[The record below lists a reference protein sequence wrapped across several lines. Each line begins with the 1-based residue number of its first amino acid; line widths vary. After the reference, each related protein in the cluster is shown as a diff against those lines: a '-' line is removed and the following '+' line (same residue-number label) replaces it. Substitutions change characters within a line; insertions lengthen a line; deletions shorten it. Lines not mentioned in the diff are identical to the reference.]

1 MNRDYFNQEI
11 IQILEDGKVENQNI
25 NNCELIKSIMLDET
39 INVSLFEK
47 FKSNYET
54 LYGNDQDFFVMK
66 IQDLVYRVNILI
78 NDVLLES
85 GIPKEEL
92 YDTIYHYIK
101 NDMIDFYSAVN
112 YNEDDIFDMRE
123 TYESE
128 GVYIK

>member
-25 NNCELIKSIMLDET
+25 NNCELIKIIILDET

-78 NDVLLES
+78 NDILLES
-85 GIPKEEL
+85 GIPKEKL
-92 YDTIYHYIK
+92 HNIIYHYVE
-101 NDMIDFYSAVN
+101 NEMIDFYSAVN
-112 YNEDDIFDMRE
+112 YNEDDIFDMRD

>member
-78 NDVLLES
+78 NDILLES

-92 YDTIYHYIK
+92 HNTIYYYVE
-101 NDMIDFYSAVN
+101 NEMIDFYSAVN

>member
-39 INVSLFEK
+39 INVSLFVK

-78 NDVLLES
+78 NDILLES

-92 YDTIYHYIK
+92 HNTIYYYVE
-101 NDMIDFYSAVN
+101 NEMIDFYSAVN

>member
-78 NDVLLES
+78 NDILLES

-92 YDTIYHYIK
+92 HNTIYYYVE
-101 NDMIDFYSAVN
+101 NEMIDFYSAVN
-112 YNEDDIFDMRE
+112 YNEDGIFDMRE

>member
-1 MNRDYFNQEI
+1 MNREYFNQEI
-11 IQILEDGKVENQNI
+11 TQILEDGKVENQNI
-25 NNCELIKSIMLDET
+25 YNCELIKNIILDDT
-39 INVSLFEK
+39 VNMSLFKK

-54 LYGNDQDFFVMK
+54 LYGDDQDFFVMK
-66 IQDLVYRVNILI
+66 IQDLIYRINILI

-112 YNEDDIFDMRE
+112 YNEDDIFDMKE
-123 TYESE
+123 MYESE
-128 GVYIK
+128 GLNIK